1 MTYMTTISMSPE
13 VRDELVRY
21 AAELQLKLGRRV
33 DLEEAVRHLLLLRH
47 ARDPNLL
54 REACKPTRGA
64 EEAVKELLEERKRD
78 EERLE
83 RKIGSRR

>member
-47 ARDPNLL
+47 ARDPSLQTNARCRGGRQGASG
-54 REACKPTRGA
+54 REET
-64 EEAVKELLEERKRD
+64 
-78 EERLE
+78 
-83 RKIGSRR
+83 